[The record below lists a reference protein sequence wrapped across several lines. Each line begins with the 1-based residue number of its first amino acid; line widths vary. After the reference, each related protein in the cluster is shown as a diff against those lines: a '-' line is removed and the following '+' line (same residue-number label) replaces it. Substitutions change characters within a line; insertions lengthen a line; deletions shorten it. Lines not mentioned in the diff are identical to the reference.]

1 MGGRF
6 AYARSLTK
14 LESADIILDS
24 ETDYSLDH
32 LYRLSH
38 NYYFTAIAQ
47 LFLDR
52 KVEAIRFFNEMQIQL
67 GGGQSKLTTGIGTD
81 LYRHL

>member
-1 MGGRF
+1 MLMYVAAPDLGVGGRF

-38 NYYFTAIAQ
+38 NYYFTAMARNYFSIG
-47 LFLDR
+47 
-52 KVEAIRFFNEMQIQL
+52 KSKSIRF
-67 GGGQSKLTTGIGTD
+67 LTKCRFSLAAGS
-81 LYRHL
+81 RN